1 MWFVYDNDEGFCTFP
16 DEEQATKYY
25 ANRLDYFR
33 RESSK
38 EGDWIPDVTSLCI
51 GKVASVTKLQ
61 KMNIE
66 SDDDDLE
73 DIRPVF
79 YEAVTT
85 VVG

>member
-1 MWFVYDNDEGFCTFP
+1 MWFVYDADAGFYRFP
-16 DEEQATKYY
+16 TEEQAAKYY
-25 ANRLDYFR
+25 DARFAWYHE
-33 RESSK
+33 ESCD
-38 EGDWIPDVTSLCI
+38 EEEWHPNVTTLCI
-51 GKVASVTKLQ
+51 GEIRAVTKLQ